1 MRHGGIVTV
10 TDSNTGNRMEVSTP
24 MKDTVMFAPHDK
36 AVFMSFE
43 DLEKLVDMLREDKTN
58 D

>member
-10 TDSNTGNRMEVSTP
+10 TDSNTGNRMQVSTP
-24 MKDTVMFAPHDK
+24 MKDTVMFAPHEK
-36 AVFMSFE
+36 AVIMSFE
-43 DLEKLVDMLREDKTN
+43 DLEKLVEMLREDKAN